1 MSRRRLI
8 LLTLAA
14 LALPALAAGAAAI
27 RSYDFGWQV
36 RAGSWILEHG
46 RPPRTDPLSF
56 TTAGR
61 PWVDHEW
68 LFQVML
74 AGLLRAGGVGA
85 AWAGKM
91 ALTLGAVL
99 LPAWFLLRRGHGAMA
114 VTGLTCLA
122 LAGARFRF
130 FARPEMAG
138 LVLLPVMLMLLL
150 AAMEAHDRGRSPWPR
165 LLPVPLLAALWVN
178 LHPSALLGVG
188 LVLITAVVILLE
200 TRDTGRAWPFLAVG
214 LAAAAA
220 LLANPYG
227 GEILRVPAAIG
238 SVLQGR
244 GMSNPEWGTSLQ
256 PAFWLFWVVLPLLVL
271 AAFLAR
277 RGGRSLAWPVLAWGT
292 VLAVLGATSLRF
304 LGFFYIVLPILVLS
318 GWRSP
323 RDADRSR
330 PMAPGWGRWT
340 GVVVPVLSL
349 LAAGWFL
356 AVPAGARP
364 GRGLAPGRF
373 PVAMASSFV
382 DAGLQGPLYNPVRF
396 GGYLAW
402 ALDPLRVFI
411 DGRNELHGDLLAEM
425 ADCRA
430 QGDIRRWDRLMDRWG
445 IAVAILS
452 YEDELLPVRMPD
464 GGMVERSA
472 RAVYFRRQRW
482 ALIDWDDT
490 AMLLVRRDSSHVPI
504 AGFPEDRWSRPDEP
518 GRLAADLRE
527 GRTDPGETLDAIHR
541 QQARHP
547 GSQRA
552 RRAEAIVREAMRQGG
567 TDGVPPGSDNQ

>member
-1 MSRRRLI
+1 MSRRPLI
-8 LLTLAA
+8 LLTPAA

-36 RAGSWILEHG
+36 RAGAWILEHG
-46 RPPRTDPLSF
+46 QPPRTDPVSF

-68 LFQVML
+68 LFQLIL
-74 AGLLRAGGVGA
+74 AGLLRVGGVGA
-85 AWAGKM
+85 AWAGKV
-91 ALTLGAVL
+91 ALALGTVL
-99 LPAWFLLRRGHGAMA
+99 LPAWFLLRRGHGAVA
-114 VTGLTCLA
+114 VTGLACLA

-150 AAMEAHDRGRSPWPR
+150 AALDALHRGRSPWPR
-165 LLPVPLLAALWVN
+165 LFPLPLLAALWVN

-188 LVLITAVVILLE
+188 LVMITAAAIFLE
-200 TRDTGRAWPFLAVG
+200 PRDTTRAWPFLAVG
-214 LAAAAA
+214 MAATAA

-227 GEILRVPAAIG
+227 GEVLRVPAAIG
-238 SVLQGR
+238 LALR
-244 GMSNPEWGTSLQ
+244 GKELSNPEWGSSLQ
-256 PAFWLFWVVLPLLVL
+256 PAFWLFWVVLPLLAL

-277 RGGRSLAWPVLAWGT
+277 RGGRSLAWPVLAWGG

-304 LGFFYIVLPILVLS
+304 LGFFYVALPILVL
-318 GWRSP
+318 GAWRP
-323 RDADRSR
+323 RRDGDSFR
-330 PMAPGWGRWT
+330 PPVPGRERWT
-340 GVVVPVLSL
+340 RAAVLALPL

-356 AVPAGARP
+356 ALPAGARP
-364 GRGLAPGRF
+364 GMGLAPGRF
-373 PVAMASSFV
+373 PVAMAHSFV
-382 DAGLQGPLYNPVRF
+382 RANLEGPLYNPVRF

-411 DGRNELHGDLLAEM
+411 DGRNELHGDLLTEM

-430 QGDIRRWDRLMDRWG
+430 RGDIRCWDQLMDRWE

-452 YEDELLPVRMPD
+452 YEDELLSVRLPD
-464 GGMVERSA
+464 GRMVERSA

-490 AMLLVRRDSSHVPI
+490 AMLLVRRGSPPVPI
-504 AGFPEDRWSRPDEP
+504 AGFPEDGWSRPDEP
-518 GRLAADLRE
+518 ARLAADLRE
-527 GRTDPGETLDAIHR
+527 GRTDPEETLAAIHR
-541 QQARHP
+541 QQERHP
-547 GSQRA
+547 GSRRA
-552 RRAEAIVREAMRQGG
+552 RRAESIVLVEMRQRG
-567 TDGVPPGSDNQ
+567 TDPVPSRGDNQ